1 MKGILLKE
9 LYLLKKQC
17 TIPLFC
23 LLLFLVMA
31 GASMGEQSM
40 MVFFPFMY
48 ASIIPVTLLSYD
60 EMHKWDE
67 YARIFPYTPAKL
79 VLSKYLVGGVL
90 QLAVT
95 LILLTISAVKMAME
109 GEVQILKLV
118 AMASLGLFIGAAFGG
133 FNLPFMFRF
142 GVSKGRVAYYAAIAL
157 GVGGCLMAAAF
168 LDVSFSTE
176 IVKVLSVAMPVL
188 WLVPLILAVALFV
201 GSYFLSVAL
210 YKRRYR

>member
-9 LYLLKKQC
+9 LYLLKKHC
-17 TIPLFC
+17 GIPLFC

-31 GASMGEQSM
+31 GGTMGEQSF

-48 ASIIPVTLLSYD
+48 ASIIPVTPLSYD

-90 QLAVT
+90 QIAVT
-95 LILLTISAVKMAME
+95 LILLIISAVKMAMA
-109 GEVQILKLV
+109 GEVQVLKLV
-118 AMASLGLFIGAAFGG
+118 AMAGLGLLIGAAFGG

-142 GVSKGRVAYYAAIAL
+142 GVSKGRIAYYATLAL
-157 GVGGCLMAAAF
+157 SVGGCLVASAF
-168 LDVSFSTE
+168 FDVSFSPE
-176 IVKVLSVAMPVL
+176 IVRMLSVGMPVL
-188 WLVPLILAVALFV
+188 WLIPLFLAPLLYV
-201 GSYFLSVAL
+201 GSYYLSVAL
-210 YKRRYR
+210 YKKRYR